1 VAAETGSGAVVE
13 LLGTLIRNGCVSGGW
28 PSSGEESRNA
38 ADLRAVLEGPGL
50 DLEWFEPVPGRA
62 SLIARISGAEP
73 SSPSLCLLG
82 HTDVVAAGTEGWR
95 LDPFGGDVVDGE
107 VWGRGAVD
115 MLNQTAAMALAVRR
129 LADEGFRPAGDLVF
143 WAVPDEECGG
153 LMGAKLVLDSAPDL
167 VRTEYALT
175 EVGGAVRQ
183 GRSGALIDAYVADK
197 GGGRV
202 LITVRGQAGHS
213 SLPYAASNALV
224 RAAEVV
230 RRLDGW
236 RPAIRISEAWR
247 RWVRT
252 QEFSKDVM
260 EGLIDAQRIDE
271 ILPTLPSDVA
281 ANAHA
286 CTRCTAVPTI
296 VTGGQA
302 SNIIPS
308 TVALTVNVRPTLGD
322 DLDAIMAELC
332 LLLSDLV
339 APQDVVAQELIAAT
353 ESSTRTPLWHVLEG
367 LVADTYPGGRLVP
380 SVLPAQTDA
389 RWLRPAGTTTYGF
402 GLLSDRLTPREY
414 WSRFHGCNERID
426 IESLT
431 LSLHGWYEV
440 ARRFLG

>member
-1 VAAETGSGAVVE
+1 
-13 LLGTLIRNGCVSGGW
+13 
-28 PSSGEESRNA
+28 
-38 ADLRAVLEGPGL
+38 
-50 DLEWFEPVPGRA
+50 
-62 SLIARISGAEP
+62 
-73 SSPSLCLLG
+73 
-82 HTDVVAAGTEGWR
+82 VAAGTEGWR

-213 SLPYAASNALV
+213 SLPYAASNALI

-260 EGLIDAQRIDE
+260 EGLIDAQRIA
-271 ILPTLPSDVA
+271 LTPMPA
-281 ANAHA
+281 P
-286 CTRCTAVPTI
+286 AVP
-296 VTGGQA
+296 
-302 SNIIPS
+302 P
-308 TVALTVNVRPTLGD
+308 
-322 DLDAIMAELC
+322 C
-332 LLLSDLV
+332 
-339 APQDVVAQELIAAT
+339 
-353 ESSTRTPLWHVLEG
+353 
-367 LVADTYPGGRLVP
+367 
-380 SVLPAQTDA
+380 
-389 RWLRPAGTTTYGF
+389 
-402 GLLSDRLTPREY
+402 PR
-414 WSRFHGCNERID
+414 S
-426 IESLT
+426 
-431 LSLHGWYEV
+431 
-440 ARRFLG
+440 